1 MINLKEIARVWWT
14 FYLIARSCY
23 EKVFYREQSWIVTKD
38 AWFFFVRVLKEE
50 IEELIEG
57 H

>member
-14 FYLIARSCY
+14 LYLIARSCY